1 MRRRL
6 KNQPAAPT
14 ASRSKASNRN
24 NLDFVRVEG
33 TIAPEATEG
42 PDMLVAVTV
51 KVYLVPLLR
60 PVTVHEVVA
69 DVQVRLPGLEVTV

>member
-1 MRRRL
+1 M
-6 KNQPAAPT
+6 
-14 ASRSKASNRN
+14 
-24 NLDFVRVEG
+24 
-33 TIAPEATEG
+33 
-42 PDMLVAVTV
+42 VAVTV